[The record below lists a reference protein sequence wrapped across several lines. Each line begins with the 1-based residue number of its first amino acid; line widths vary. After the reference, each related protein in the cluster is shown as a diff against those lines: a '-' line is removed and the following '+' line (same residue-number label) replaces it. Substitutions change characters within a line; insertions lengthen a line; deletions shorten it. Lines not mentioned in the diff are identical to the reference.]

1 MSYQRT
7 KKSLEG
13 VLHSDDKIY
22 LRYVDLYHSLK
33 EIEEARLEVTPDTLL
48 SKALPLKQYTKS
60 KAMKERLFGL
70 LKPIMAPKPAI
81 SFAASIV
88 IILFIV
94 LNIGQEQSN
103 DLDSDSK
110 ETIDN
115 ILKSFGSTDMSP
127 TVFNGQEVFFSKK
140 TIEFIPDLKKSTQ
153 LVLISFDDDTLL
165 NKLITEK
172 TSSLEL
178 SNDLIEQ
185 LPLKLVLISGDSIK
199 NKIISQ

>member
-1 MSYQRT
+1 
-7 KKSLEG
+7 
-13 VLHSDDKIY
+13 
-22 LRYVDLYHSLK
+22 
-33 EIEEARLEVTPDTLL
+33 
-48 SKALPLKQYTKS
+48 
-60 KAMKERLFGL
+60 
-70 LKPIMAPKPAI
+70 
-81 SFAASIV
+81 
-88 IILFIV
+88 
-94 LNIGQEQSN
+94 
-103 DLDSDSK
+103 
-110 ETIDN
+110 
-115 ILKSFGSTDMSP
+115 MSP
-127 TVFNGQEVFFSKK
+127 TVFNGQELFFSKK

>member
-1 MSYQRT
+1 MKKNNKISDELLIAYLENELSKEQR
-7 KKSLEG
+7 KSLEG

-127 TVFNGQEVFFSKK
+127 TVFNGQEVF
-140 TIEFIPDLKKSTQ
+140 
-153 LVLISFDDDTLL
+153 
-165 NKLITEK
+165 
-172 TSSLEL
+172 
-178 SNDLIEQ
+178 
-185 LPLKLVLISGDSIK
+185 
-199 NKIISQ
+199 